1 MPVESDVRLGRGVVI
16 FHPELVN
23 LYGCQ
28 IGDGTKIGSFVEI
41 QKKATIGKNCKISSH
56 SFICEGVEIEDE
68 VFIGHG
74 VKFINDLYPH
84 ATTAEGNLQGEADW
98 KVLRTVVRA
107 RASIGTNA
115 TILPTVTI
123 GRGAMIGAAALVV
136 ADVPDHAI
144 VAGAPARVI
153 GDVRERE
160 KPR

>member
-98 KVLRTVVRA
+98 KALRTVVRA

-115 TILPTVTI
+115 TILPNVTI